1 MNPQPHQIKGAEWA
15 LMTVRKYGLAYLAWE
30 ERTRKTLTALL
41 AVENSKAKN
50 CLIITKK
57 KAIPGWEE
65 TLEKWA
71 HSTTFTVV
79 NYESVHKKLP
89 IYDFIIL
96 DESHHAISGIGKP
109 SKTWKAVFKFTR
121 NKPIL
126 YLSATPY
133 AEHVGL
139 LYHQLRLSTWTPF
152 KEKTFYDWYRI
163 HGIPHMT
170 RTPYGMKDKR
180 DVYKTDDVLEIVK
193 HLFDFK
199 TRKQVGI
206 KHEPTSNVIT
216 ILPYPETLRLLK
228 EWKKT
233 KVITIGDYEIL
244 GDSDPKVRTVHYQ
257 LEGGSLKIDQRTS
270 IAIHPGIPEK
280 IKYIRDNY
288 DVGSTAVMAHFIKER
303 ELLEKWLPGIR
314 VLSSDGHAEGVD
326 LSMYAKLV
334 VYSMSFRTSKHTQR
348 MARQANHD
356 RRDPIEVDVLV
367 MGKPAVGSEVYK
379 TVATKKE
386 NFLKSS
392 YDRCWD

>member
-1 MNPQPHQIKGAEWA
+1 MKPNPHQIEGAKWA
-15 LMTVRKYGLAYLAWE
+15 LATVRKYGLAYMAWE

-41 AVENSKAKN
+41 AVENSKAKR

-57 KAIPGWEE
+57 KAISGWEE
-65 TLEKWA
+65 TLEAWD
-71 HSTTFTVV
+71 HETTFHVI
-79 NYESVHKKLP
+79 NYESVHKKFP
-89 IYDFIIL
+89 NYDFIIL

-109 SKTWKAVFKFTR
+109 SKTWRAVYKFTKD
-121 NKPIL
+121 KPIL

-139 LYHQLRLSTWTPF
+139 LYHQLRLSNWTPF
-152 KEKTFYDWYRI
+152 PEKNFYDWYRRY
-163 HGIPHMT
+163 GIPHMT

-180 DVYKTDDVLEIVK
+180 DTYDKEAVLELVK
-193 HLFDFK
+193 PIFDFK
-199 TRKQVGI
+199 TRKEVGI
-206 KHEPTSNVIT
+206 EHEPTTKVVVIK
-216 ILPYPETLRLLK
+216 PYPKTLELMRQ
-228 EWKKT
+228 WMKT

-257 LEGGSLKIDQRTS
+257 LEGGSIKIDQKTS
-270 IAIHPGIPEK
+270 IAIHDCMPEK
-280 IKYIRDNY
+280 INYIYDNY
-288 DVGSTAVMAHFIKER
+288 DIDNTVVMAHFIKER
-303 ELLEKWLPGIR
+303 ELLKKWLPAIK

-367 MGKPAVGSEVYK
+367 MGKPAVGQEVYN

-386 NFLKSS
+386 NFIKSS
-392 YDRCWD
+392 YERCWS